1 MQWILY
7 VLPGVAVA
15 AAAYLVYVAATKG
28 VPAAAA
34 KAKAWW
40 TKGKQDLA
48 SVRGDVA
55 SAHQRLDKLEADVAE
70 LKGKPAAP
78 AAAPVTA

>member
-15 AAAYLVYVAATKG
+15 VAAYLVYVAATKG

-40 TKGKQDLA
+40 TKGKQDLSA
-48 SVRGDVA
+48 VRGDVA
-55 SAHQRLDKLEADVAE
+55 SAHQRLDKLEADVAA
-70 LKGKPAAP
+70 LKGQPAP
-78 AAAPVTA
+78 AAAAPASA